1 MSCCDES
8 PTSLSGDRR
17 VLLAG
22 QPNSG
27 KTSVFNALTGARQRV
42 GNWPGVTV
50 ERKEGRCAVGE
61 SELVIVDLPGSYSL
75 EPYSL
80 EERVTRDALAAEPDA
95 VVINVV
101 DATRLERQL
110 PLTLQM
116 IAAGNPLVVAL
127 TMNDELAAEGRSID
141 AESLGRELGA
151 AVVKVD
157 GRRGAGARE
166 LAKAAFLATKPQPS
180 TATGMA
186 AAGSFEERHR
196 HSRALSH
203 TVMPAP
209 STAGAPRGGLAGR
222 ADALALHPVA
232 GPLLFLAVIFAM
244 FQLTFSLGGLLGSL
258 LDSLM
263 ASLDA
268 AAATLTIPLLASFV
282 RGALLGGVGNVVSLV
297 PFVFIMFL
305 ILSFLEDS
313 GYMARAA
320 FATDAFMHRVGLHGK
335 AFIPLVMG
343 FGCNVPAIMAAR
355 TLESPRDRLRVM
367 LMVPFTSCSA
377 RLPVYVLIAGAFFG
391 RRAGF
396 VVFGLYVAGI
406 LAGIGTAMVS
416 AKVMSVGRG
425 VGLIMELPPYR
436 LPLPKSL
443 LLTAWQRTKEYL
455 AKAGSIILLA
465 SAFLWLLSAMPLG
478 SSAADSLLGKIG
490 HFISPVFAPLGF
502 DWRMVIGLASGF
514 VAKEVVIST
523 LGVLAPA
530 GSSLSAALPGM
541 MGPGAA
547 LAYLVFILLYTP
559 CLATIAVMR
568 SESGSRKWTT
578 ISVAWGITLAY
589 CSAFVVRLAAAL
601 LGLA

>member
-1 MSCCDES
+1 MSCCGES
-8 PTSLSGDRR
+8 PSTLLGDRR

-27 KTSVFNALTGARQRV
+27 KTSVFNALTGSRQRV

-61 SELVIVDLPGSYSL
+61 GELVIVDLPGAYSL

-80 EERVTRDALAAEPDA
+80 EERVTRDALAAEPDS

-101 DATRLERQL
+101 DATRLDRQL

-116 IAAGNPLVVAL
+116 IRQGNPLVVAL

-141 AESLGRELGA
+141 AEALGRELGV

-166 LAKAAFLATKPQPS
+166 LARAAVRAARPRPS
-180 TATGMA
+180 TATGTA
-186 AAGSFEERHR
+186 AAGNFEERHR
-196 HSRALSH
+196 HSRNLSRS
-203 TVMPAP
+203 VAPAP
-209 STAGAPRGGLAGR
+209 ISPPAPQGGIARR
-222 ADALALHPVA
+222 ADALALHPLA
-232 GPLLFLAVIFAM
+232 GPLCFLIVVFAM
-244 FQLTFSLGGLLGSL
+244 FQLTFSLGGLAGSVL
-258 LDSLM
+258 ESLM
-263 ASLDA
+263 AALDRA
-268 AAATLTIPLLASFV
+268 ASAIALPLLASFV
-282 RGALLGGVGNVVSLV
+282 RGALIGGVGNVVSLV

-320 FATDAFMHRVGLHGK
+320 YATDAFMRRVGLHGK

-391 RRAGF
+391 PRAGL
-396 VVFGLYVAGI
+396 VVFALYLAGI

-416 AKVMSVGRG
+416 AKVMPAQESVG
-425 VGLIMELPPYR
+425 LMMELPPYR

-455 AKAGSIILLA
+455 GKAGSIILLA
-465 SAFLWLLSAMPLG
+465 SASLWILSALPLG
-478 SSAADSLLGKIG
+478 ASAADSLLGRIG
-490 HFISPVFAPLGF
+490 RFAAPVFAPLGF

-514 VAKEVVIST
+514 VAKEVVVST
-523 LGVLAPA
+523 LGVLAPT
-530 GSSLSAALPGM
+530 GTSLSAALPGM

-547 LAYLVFILLYTP
+547 LAFLVFILLYTP
-559 CLATIAVMR
+559 CLATVAVMR

-578 ISVAWGITLAY
+578 VSVLWGLALAY
-589 CSAFVVRLAAAL
+589 CSALVVRLAASL
-601 LGLA
+601 FGLG